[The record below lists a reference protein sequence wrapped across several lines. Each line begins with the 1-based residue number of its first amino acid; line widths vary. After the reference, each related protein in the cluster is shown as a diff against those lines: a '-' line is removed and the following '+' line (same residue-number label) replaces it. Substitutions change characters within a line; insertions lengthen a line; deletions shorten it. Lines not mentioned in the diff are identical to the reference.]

1 MIRGIAVTLFLLLT
15 FRISGKSSLRI
26 LSAARETRGLDRMEQ
41 IKRAVLERNGAISI
55 VPRREP

>member
-1 MIRGIAVTLFLLLT
+1 MRLERVDEED
-15 FRISGKSSLRI
+15 I

-55 VPRREP
+55 VPRRQP